1 MAPPLVSC
9 ILATRD
15 RKPFLQQ
22 AIKYFCRQEYPHK
35 ELIIVDDSA
44 TAAVDIVPHDMRIRY
59 IRLDEQTPL
68 GRKLNLGIAASSGAL
83 LQKLDDDDYYH
94 ADFLTTT
101 VTALQGADPQQA
113 IVGLDCFLVLI
124 AATGELKFSGHGW
137 CAGGTLC
144 FSRQLWEQG
153 PFREVPRAVDWW
165 FLQDHA
171 SQHVKICR
179 PELYVL
185 VRHHAGHLWTRLGTQ
200 GVTAYFRQRPTY
212 AVSLAR
218 YMPVDDY
225 VFYKHLRT
233 MP

>member
-1 MAPPLVSC
+1 
-9 ILATRD
+9 
-15 RKPFLQQ
+15 
-22 AIKYFCRQEYPHK
+22 
-35 ELIIVDDSA
+35 
-44 TAAVDIVPHDMRIRY
+44 
-59 IRLDEQTPL
+59 
-68 GRKLNLGIAASSGAL
+68 
-83 LQKLDDDDYYH
+83 
-94 ADFLTTT
+94 
-101 VTALQGADPQQA
+101 
-113 IVGLDCFLVLI
+113 
-124 AATGELKFSGHGW
+124 
-137 CAGGTLC
+137 
-144 FSRQLWEQG
+144 
-153 PFREVPRAVDWW
+153 VPRAVDWW